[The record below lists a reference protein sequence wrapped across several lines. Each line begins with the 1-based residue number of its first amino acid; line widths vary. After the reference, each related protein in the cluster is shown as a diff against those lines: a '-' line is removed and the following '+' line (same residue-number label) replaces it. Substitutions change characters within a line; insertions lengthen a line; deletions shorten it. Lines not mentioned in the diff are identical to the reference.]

1 MKELIEA
8 MSDVNDL
15 NRTHGVTQRGGK
27 KYTEVFIR
35 VEALRKAF
43 GTSLGIE
50 TEIRVDDGHRV
61 VIQAYIKNDQ
71 GMTIGSG
78 IAEEIRGSSNVNKT
92 SAIENAET
100 SAVGRALA
108 SLGLHGGQ
116 YASAFELEVAANNKE
131 AIAQQQVPVSPQP
144 QPNLTPPNPVDELR
158 AADEEFT
165 RQRIAEIQG
174 INTLDELKQWDDY
187 FSDQLDR
194 LNLSCPDLYKQIE
207 LEANKRKAFL

>member
-131 AIAQQQVPVSPQP
+131 AIAQQKVPVSPPP

-187 FSDQLDR
+187 
-194 LNLSCPDLYKQIE
+194 
-207 LEANKRKAFL
+207 

>member
-35 VEALRKAF
+35 VEALRRTF

-50 TEIRVDDGHRV
+50 TEIRVDDGNRV
-61 VIQAYIKNDQ
+61 VIQAYIKNDK

-92 SAIENAET
+92 SAMENAET

-116 YASAFELEVAANNKE
+116 YASAFELEVSSNNKE
-131 AIAQQQVPVSPQP
+131 ALKEQAAANAQERQAPMPQH
-144 QPNLTPPNPVDELR
+144 LAVD
-158 AADEEFT
+158 DGM
-165 RQRIAEIQG
+165 QSY
-174 INTLDELKQWDDY
+174 LDERLEELKTITVLEHLKQWEDY
-187 FSDQLDR
+187 YDSG
-194 LNLSCPDLYKQIE
+194 LNRMSEERPDLYAI
-207 LEANKRKAFL
+207 LEREFNKRKAML